1 MLSNSQN
8 LRDIFLEAI
17 ERHPPERRLEFIR
30 TTCGADE
37 DLRIK
42 LEQLLEAYDP
52 DSRFMDT
59 SAASLLSV
67 SGPDRFEEPLNE
79 PIADRYELL
88 QELGVGGMGVVFL
101 AAQIAPVQRRVALKM
116 IRAELNYR
124 AAIVQFEAERQVLA
138 MLDHSGI
145 PKVLDGGATTSGR
158 PFYVMEFVDGVP
170 ITEFCDRHCMSI
182 DDRIR
187 VLITA
192 CDAVQHAHQKG
203 IIHRDLKPNN
213 ILIEVRNGH
222 PVARV
227 IDFGIAKIIKLP
239 FSQDAETFIRSEF
252 AGTPKY
258 MSPEQFGADDSGV
271 DTRSDV
277 YSLGVILYELLT
289 GDTLLRTEDIRK
301 ANRDQLSAMIREAVI
316 DAPSSRISQLDKSTL
331 QILAERR
338 GAKPESLRSRL
349 LGEVDCIAVK
359 AIAKDRN
366 LRYQSAESL
375 ADDLKRF
382 LGNDIVRAVPLT
394 GLYQFRK
401 IAYRYRVLLGFLVT
415 AGCCLVIMAVFSLWQ
430 AGQAKSARLAAEG
443 HYADALLEK
452 ARFRELAWR
461 TGMREA
467 CSNWEER
474 RYVEA
479 ELSLAR
485 LQRDDPEATNLPEWR
500 LLRQELDQSYQR
512 ILRIN
517 APLHEVRRIPHT
529 NKFVAAGGDGN
540 LYVAD
545 GKTFEITTKI
555 PTGIP
560 SLHALAVSDDG
571 QLLATGGAPDP
582 VSDLAVPMIFS
593 LASGEK
599 IKELPG
605 QFTTIESLE
614 FSGDGTHIACGA
626 RYENVQ
632 IINIATGEVK
642 ELPADLRNSWLCRSP
657 DGRKVFGQAGNKS
670 ICAVDFIPPY
680 SNKSLQTGSTT
691 RIIGSLWASATNQ
704 LLVVSWNTNHLPV
717 RDASENRAVCRLAE
731 VSIADCFALNADSEL
746 LLAGLASG
754 DIVCWDIS
762 SVIKPKPAE
771 AVQET
776 SNGALNSQQTENPLI
791 RPEFRIHVSETPVTS
806 VVWSDGWILATTYG
820 GELLVVHSPAHTSS
834 VVDGQY
840 LSWPPRTGAVLSK
853 DGGSL
858 AMQSQDG
865 AVHRLTLTNP
875 NNTTAAAVNLPS
887 EESIPLQSKSLVAD
901 DRTIAL
907 SVASDDRMVA
917 FVSAKTGVCLCSEDG
932 PIVLP
937 QFKAIAN
944 LGTTDITGMIDFS
957 QDSTQLACS
966 VEDMVYIADIASTS
980 RSARE
985 FRLPG
990 LSNCLSWSPDGS
1002 QVFVGGDYEFL
1013 TVLDLQGKKEH
1024 REPGLF
1030 ECGSFVEAVSCTPAG
1045 DTIVTGD
1052 AEGIIRI
1059 WNRSGRLRRSMQVH
1073 RASIANLSLS
1083 HDGRIGASVDDYGN
1097 VAFWFVGSGGEIGT
1111 IINSSSMSNPDP
1123 KFRPMVGFTRN
1134 DTAFRLMTYTADG
1147 GVQLRSWDLRPQ

>member
-30 TTCGADE
+30 TTCGEDE

-52 DSRFMDT
+52 DSQFMDA

-88 QELGVGGMGVVFL
+88 EELGVGGMGVVFL

-145 PKVLDGGATTSGR
+145 PKVLDGGATKSGR

-170 ITEFCDRHCMSI
+170 ITEFCDRHCMSLG
-182 DDRIR
+182 DRIR
-187 VLITA
+187 VLITV

-227 IDFGIAKIIKLP
+227 IDFGIAKILELP
-239 FSQDAETFIRSEF
+239 FSQDTGTFIRNEF

-258 MSPEQFGADDSGV
+258 MSPEQFGEDDSDV

-289 GDTLLRTEDIRK
+289 GDTLLRSEDIRK
-301 ANRDQLSAMIREAVI
+301 ANREQLSAMIREAVI
-316 DAPSSRISQLDKSTL
+316 DTPSVRINELDKSTL
-331 QILAERR
+331 QIVAERR

-349 LGEVDCIAVK
+349 LGELDCIAVK
-359 AIAKDRN
+359 TVAKNRN

-401 IAYRYRVLLGFLVT
+401 MAYRYRVLLGFLVT
-415 AGCCLVIMAVFSLWQ
+415 AGCSLVIMAVFSLWQ
-430 AGQAKSARLAAEG
+430 ASQAKSARLAAEG
-443 HYADALLEK
+443 HYADALREK

-474 RYVEA
+474 RYAEA
-479 ELSLAR
+479 EFSLAR
-485 LQRDDPEATNLPEWR
+485 LERDDHDATNLAEWR
-500 LLRQELDQSYQR
+500 LLRHELDQSYQR

-517 APLHEVRRIPHT
+517 APLHEVRGIPHT
-529 NKFVAAGGDGN
+529 NKVVAAGGDGN

-545 GKTFEITTKI
+545 GATFEIIATI
-555 PTGIP
+555 STGIP

-571 QLLATGGAPDP
+571 QFLATGGAPDP
-582 VSDLAVPMIFS
+582 VSDLAVPMLFS

-614 FSGDGTHIACGA
+614 FSGDGTQIACGA

-632 IINIATGEVK
+632 IINISTCEIE
-642 ELPADLRNSWLCRSP
+642 ELPADLRNSWLCRTD
-657 DGRKVFGQAGNKS
+657 DGQQIFAQCGSESV
-670 ICAVDFIPPY
+670 CAMAFAPPFTHQI
-680 SNKSLQTGSTT
+680 LEADSTS
-691 RIIGSLWASATNQ
+691 RIISAVWIPNTSQ
-704 LLVVSWNTNHLPV
+704 LLAMSWDRNFLPV
-717 RDASENRAVCRLAE
+717 RDVRTNRAVCRLGD
-731 VSIADCFALNADSEL
+731 VSMTECMAYSPDSL
-746 LLAGLASG
+746 SLFAGLPSG
-754 DIVCWDIS
+754 DIVCWDID
-762 SVIKPKPAE
+762 SVLKSESMDSVNLNHDDASNAKPEKEPL
-771 AVQET
+771 VQ
-776 SNGALNSQQTENPLI
+776 PK
-791 RPEFRIHVSETPVTS
+791 FRIHVSDTPITS
-806 VVWSDGWILATTYG
+806 LSSRDDWIFAATYG
-820 GELLVVHSPAHTSS
+820 GELLAIRHQRDVPDHYAADQHSESTPAI
-834 VVDGQY
+834 GA
-840 LSWPPRTGAVLSK
+840 LSTNA
-853 DGGSL
+853 GGL
-858 AMQSQDG
+858 AMQGKDR
-865 AVHRLTLTNP
+865 VLRHTRLSDS
-875 NNTTAAAVNLPS
+875 TTRELNCLDLWPS
-887 EESIPLQSKSLVAD
+887 EEPGAA
-901 DRTIAL
+901 AL
-907 SVASDDRMVA
+907 TLNADDRMVA
-917 FVSAKTGVCLCSEDG
+917 LAISPSENAAACSCLKSGVHLLTEERSQVLTQFDRMMDHKENDVTR
-932 PIVLP
+932 IV
-937 QFKAIAN
+937 A
-944 LGTTDITGMIDFS
+944 FS
-957 QDSTQLACS
+957 SDSKQLACS
-966 VEDMVYIADIASTS
+966 AEDMVYVASLNTS
-980 RSARE
+980 GTGAQE
-985 FRLPG
+985 FKLPG
-990 LSNCLSWSPDGS
+990 LSNCLTWSPDGMNIL
-1002 QVFVGGDYEFL
+1002 VGGDFEYL
-1013 TVLDLQGKKEH
+1013 TILDLRDNSVARGFQ
-1024 REPGLF
+1024 
-1030 ECGSFVEAVSCTPAG
+1030 CGSFTESVIFSNDGSSVITG
-1045 DTIVTGD
+1045 DT
-1052 AEGIIRI
+1052 EGVVRF
-1059 WNRSGRLRRSMQVH
+1059 WHRDGELRKSIQVH
-1073 RASIANLSLS
+1073 RAPVVNLALS
-1083 HDGRIGASVDDYGN
+1083 YDGRIGASVDVNGN
-1097 VAFWFVGSGGEIGT
+1097 VAFWYVGSGDEIGT
-1111 IINSSSMSNPDP
+1111 IINSSSMSDWDP
-1123 KFRPMVGFTRN
+1123 KVRPMVGFTRN
-1134 DTAFRLMTYTADG
+1134 DTAFRLMTYTAEG